1 MSQGLKEVGFNN
13 DYDLNNNLRLNIYF
27 FVPFSFF
34 VFVFWWWW
42 ADAAMLSCCMLP
54 YQCVQVIHDYM

>member
-27 FVPFSFF
+27 FVPYSFLF
-34 VFVFWWWW
+34 FGGGGW
-42 ADAAMLSCCMLP
+42 MQ
-54 YQCVQVIHDYM
+54 QC